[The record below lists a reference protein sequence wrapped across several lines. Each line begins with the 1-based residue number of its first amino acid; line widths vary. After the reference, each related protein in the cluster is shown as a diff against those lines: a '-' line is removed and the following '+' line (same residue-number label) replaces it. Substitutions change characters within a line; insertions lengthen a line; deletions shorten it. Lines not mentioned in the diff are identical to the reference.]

1 MFSNIIAVLI
11 AAVCGSLFGWG
22 LHSLRA
28 TKERASQLKSWQANA
43 AAAEAR
49 SLREI
54 AHLREELENVHT
66 RTVAN
71 FGADSVEAEHSNE
84 LRQLVTA
91 LEDRLAEQAHQNEDL
106 HSKLGE
112 RERDLKGV
120 RTTLEQVHK
129 LNLRL
134 RQQRAA

>member
-1 MFSNIIAVLI
+1 MISNIFAVLV
-11 AAVCGSLFGWG
+11 AALCGCLFGWG
-22 LHSLRA
+22 IHSLRA
-28 TKERASQLKSWQANA
+28 TKERARQLKTWQANA

-66 RTVAN
+66 RTVAS
-71 FGADSVEAEHSNE
+71 FGVDSVEAEHSNE
-84 LRQLVTA
+84 LRQLVAA
-91 LEDRLAEQAHQNEDL
+91 LEDRLAEQSRHNEEL
-106 HSKLGE
+106 HSRLGE

-120 RTTLEQVHK
+120 KTTLEQVHK

>member
-1 MFSNIIAVLI
+1 MLSNIIAVVV
-11 AAVCGSLFGWG
+11 AALCGCLFGWG
-22 LHSLRA
+22 IHSLRA

-71 FGADSVEAEHSNE
+71 YGPNSVEASQSNE
-84 LRQLVTA
+84 LRQFVAA
-91 LEDRLAEQAHQNEDL
+91 LEERLEEQARQNEEL

>member
-1 MFSNIIAVLI
+1 MFSNIIAVLV
-11 AAVCGSLFGWG
+11 AATCGCLFGWG

-54 AHLREELENVHT
+54 AQLREELENVHT

-71 FGADSVEAEHSNE
+71 FGANSVEAEHSNE
-84 LRQLVTA
+84 LRQLVAA
-91 LEDRLAEQAHQNEDL
+91 LEDRLEEQSRQTEDL
-106 HSKLGE
+106 HSRLGE

>member
-11 AAVCGSLFGWG
+11 AALCGSLFGWG
-22 LHSLRA
+22 IHSLRA
-28 TKERASQLKSWQANA
+28 TKERARQLKSWQANA

-66 RTVAN
+66 RTVAS
-71 FGADSVEAEHSNE
+71 FGADSVEAEQSNE
-84 LRQLVTA
+84 LRQLVAA
-91 LEDRLAEQAHQNEDL
+91 LEDRLAEQSRQNEDL

>member
-1 MFSNIIAVLI
+1 MFSNIVAVLV
-11 AAVCGSLFGWG
+11 AATCGCLFGWG

-54 AHLREELENVHT
+54 AQLREELENVHT
-66 RTVAN
+66 RTVAS
-71 FGADSVEAEHSNE
+71 FGPNSAEAEHSNE
-84 LRQLVTA
+84 LRQLVGA
-91 LEDRLAEQAHQNEDL
+91 LEDRLEEQARQNEDL

>member
-1 MFSNIIAVLI
+1 MWGNIIAVLV
-11 AAVCGSLFGWG
+11 AALCGSLFGWG
-22 LHSLRA
+22 IHSLRA
-28 TKERASQLKSWQANA
+28 TKERAKQLKTWQANA

-54 AHLREELENVHT
+54 AQLRNELENVHT

-84 LRQLVTA
+84 LRQLVA
-91 LEDRLAEQAHQNEDL
+91 SLESRLEEQAHQNEDL
-106 HSKLGE
+106 HSRLGE

-120 RTTLEQVHK
+120 KTTLEQVHK